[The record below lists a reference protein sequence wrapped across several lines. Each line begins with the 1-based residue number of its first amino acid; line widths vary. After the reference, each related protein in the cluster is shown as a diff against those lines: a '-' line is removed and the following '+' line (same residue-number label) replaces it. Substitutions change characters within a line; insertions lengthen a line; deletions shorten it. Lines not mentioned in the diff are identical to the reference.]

1 LPAVLLDTHA
11 LLWWLD
17 DSERLGP
24 EARRLIMTGEV
35 FVSIVSLWEIATKHG
50 LGKLAIAPE
59 PVSSAIDRSGFVV
72 LDVARH
78 HCFAL
83 ARLPLHHRDPF
94 DRMLIAQAV
103 SEQLPI
109 MTADRHFAPYAV
121 TLLPCNSRPPPQK

>member
-1 LPAVLLDTHA
+1 LSAVLLDTHA
-11 LLWWLD
+11 LLWWLGD
-17 DSERLGP
+17 NERLGP
-24 EARRLIMTGEV
+24 EARRVIMTGEV

-59 PVSSAIDRSGFVV
+59 PVSNVIDKSGFVV

-94 DRMLIAQAV
+94 DRMLIAQAQ

-109 MTADRHFAPYAV
+109 MTSDRQFASYGV
-121 TLLPCNSRPPPQK
+121 TLLSCGS

>member
-1 LPAVLLDTHA
+1 LSAVLLDTHA

-17 DSERLGP
+17 DDKRLGP
-24 EARRLIMTGEV
+24 AARRLIMTGEV
-35 FVSIVSLWEIATKHG
+35 FVSIASLWEIATKHG

-59 PVSSAIDRSGFVV
+59 PVSNAIDKNGFVL
-72 LDVARH
+72 LDIARH

-94 DRMLIAQAV
+94 DRMLIAQAQ

-109 MTADRHFAPYAV
+109 MTSDHQFASYGA
-121 TLLPCNSRPPPQK
+121 TLLACDS